1 MCMCINNTQQSLGF
15 LVKLENKKHVKLQ
28 CNIGIIQ
35 VFTLK
40 VPNCLIYLTEKNPYP
55 NLVALNDADKF

>member
-28 CNIGIIQ
+28 CNIGILGIH
-35 VFTLK
+35 FE
-40 VPNCLIYLTEKNPYP
+40 NA
-55 NLVALNDADKF
+55 NLFDLFD